1 MTRDLSSEVV
11 FKASRSTGPGGQN
24 VNKVNT
30 KVELRFDVLQ
40 SKILLDE
47 EKQRILQKLKNRIN
61 KEGVLVLASD
71 QSRSQLKNKI
81 LVLEL
86 FHELI
91 RQALIVKKKRKSIK
105 ISLAAKKKRLESKQ
119 RQSEKKV
126 LRKPP
131 NL

>member
-30 KVELRFDVLQ
+30 KVELRFDVAQ
-40 SKILLDE
+40 SKILEEE
-47 EKQRILQKLKNRIN
+47 EKQRIHEKLKNRIN
-61 KEGVLVLASD
+61 KEGVLVLTSD
-71 QSRSQLKNKI
+71 QSRSQLKNKV

-91 RQALIVKKKRKSIK
+91 RQALITKKKRKPIK
-105 ISLAAKKKRLESKQ
+105 ISLAAKKKRLEGKQ

-131 NL
+131 GL

>member
-1 MTRDLSSEVV
+1 VV

-47 EKQRILQKLKNRIN
+47 EKQRILEKLKNRIN